1 MSRFFVK
8 DITVSGSTQN
18 VVVSKIE
25 FEDGVNIVHG
35 ASNTGKSY
43 ILGCLNFMF
52 GGKDTPFSKADTNY
66 DVVAIT
72 FASDRKSVV

>member
-25 FEDGVNIVHG
+25 FDM
-35 ASNTGKSY
+35 
-43 ILGCLNFMF
+43 LQ
-52 GGKDTPFSKADTNY
+52 
-66 DVVAIT
+66 
-72 FASDRKSVV
+72 

>member
-52 GGKDTPFSKADTNY
+52 GGKDTPFSKEVLCNINTPLDY
-66 DVVAIT
+66 KKLLD
-72 FASDRKSVV
+72 